1 MSFSEDDQNIE
12 ALVEKQSLTVR
23 PVPFLNNESA
33 YYSCYKIRETL
44 LFFCI
49 YYGCTLTIL
58 QEVSMQTARIFNNG
72 NSQAVR
78 LPKEFRFEEDEVI
91 IKKVGDM
98 VILLPKKYKA
108 ETLLAMFEE
117 IGPMEIERE
126 QPMEQQERDF
136 E

>member
-1 MSFSEDDQNIE
+1 
-12 ALVEKQSLTVR
+12 
-23 PVPFLNNESA
+23 
-33 YYSCYKIRETL
+33 
-44 LFFCI
+44 
-49 YYGCTLTIL
+49 
-58 QEVSMQTARIFNNG
+58 MQTARIFNNG
-72 NSQAVR
+72 NSQDVR
-78 LPKEFRFEEDEVI
+78 LPKGFRFDEDDVI